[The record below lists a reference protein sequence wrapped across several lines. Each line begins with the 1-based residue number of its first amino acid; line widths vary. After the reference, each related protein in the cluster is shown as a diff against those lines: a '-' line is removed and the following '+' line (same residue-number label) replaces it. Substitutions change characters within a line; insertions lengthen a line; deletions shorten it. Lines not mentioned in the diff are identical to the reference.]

1 MAQLLDRISAR
12 HLNGRSRP
20 TPRILQFG
28 GGNFLRGF
36 IDWKIDRMNEAAGTD
51 WGIVI
56 LRSVGG
62 RDASA
67 LNEQD
72 GIYTVLS
79 RGIGPEGTALSEP
92 RVVGAVREEIDCQAN
107 WSRVLDLAARPEI
120 EVILSNTTET
130 GIVFDPDARLADAP
144 PASFPAKL
152 TALLAHR
159 WRTLGPDAPGWQ
171 VIPCELTDRAGDTLA
186 ARVHDH
192 ARAWNL
198 PQGFL
203 DWLAARVPFYN
214 TLVDRIVTGAPKADR
229 DDIEVALGYRDPC
242 LTTAELFHFLAIE
255 QRADQPNLRL
265 RLADHD
271 AGTVVVPDVSGLKLR
286 KVAILNGAH
295 TALCPL
301 ALLAGVPTVG
311 AAMGIDA
318 ARQFLT
324 RTLDD
329 EIIPTLDLPP
339 AETAAFAAD
348 VLRRFANPFVQ
359 HQWHDISLNAVS
371 KIRTRN
377 LDRMAA
383 FEADRGHPPRR
394 LTLSLAAWILFYLGR
409 FPGAQHLPPRDTPEV
424 LATFAGLRGLDD
436 PHDLAAAVL
445 AEPMFWGK
453 PIDDPTLLAA
463 LAKELR
469 RLGERLHAK
478 PDLPSLL
485 ALAE

>member
-1 MAQLLDRISAR
+1 MDRISAR
-12 HLNGRSRP
+12 HLNGRPRP

-36 IDWKIDRMNEAAGTD
+36 IDWKIDRMNQAAGTD

-62 RDASA
+62 REGSA

-72 GIYTVLS
+72 GIYTVVS
-79 RGIGPEGTALSEP
+79 RGLGAEGTPVTETRIVA
-92 RVVGAVREEIDCQAN
+92 AVREEIDCSAH
-107 WSRVLDLAARPEI
+107 WARVLDHAARPEI
-120 EVILSNTTET
+120 AVILSNTTET
-130 GIVFDPDARLADAP
+130 GIVFDAMARLTDTP

-152 TALLAHR
+152 TALLLHR

-186 ARVHDH
+186 ALVRDH
-192 ARAWNL
+192 ARAWDL
-198 PQGFL
+198 PPAFL
-203 DWLAARVPFYN
+203 DWLDARVPFYN

-229 DDIEVALGYRDPC
+229 AAVEAALGFHDPC
-242 LTTAELFHFLAIE
+242 LTTTELFHFLAIE
-255 QRADQPNLRL
+255 QRPDQPPLAL

-271 AGTVVVPDVSGLKLR
+271 PGTVVVPDVTQLKLR

-311 AAMGIDA
+311 AAMEMPA

-324 RTLDD
+324 RLFQEETL
-329 EIIPTLDLPP
+329 PFLDLPR
-339 AETAAFAAD
+339 ADTQAFAD
-348 VLRRFANPFVQ
+348 EVLRRFANPFVQ
-359 HQWHDISLNAVS
+359 HHWHDISLNAVS
-371 KIRTRN
+371 KIRARN

-383 FEADRGHPPRR
+383 HLAAHQTAPKG
-394 LTLSLAAWILFYLGR
+394 LTLSLAAWVLFYLGR
-409 FPGAQHLPPRDTPEV
+409 FPGAASLSPRDMPEV
-424 LATFAGLRGLDD
+424 LAIFADLQPVTD
-436 PHDLAAAVL
+436 PQALADAVLGEARLWGRPIADPTLAAALARDLQRLAERLPGTPDLAA
-445 AEPMFWGK
+445 
-453 PIDDPTLLAA
+453 
-463 LAKELR
+463 
-469 RLGERLHAK
+469 
-478 PDLPSLL
+478 LL

>member
-1 MAQLLDRISAR
+1 MAQILDRISAR
-12 HLNGRSRP
+12 HLNGRPRP

-36 IDWKIDRMNEAAGTD
+36 IDWKIDRMNEDAGTD

-62 RDASA
+62 RDGSA

-79 RGIGPEGTALSEP
+79 RGIGPEGTAVSEP
-92 RVVGAVREEIDCQAN
+92 RVVGAVREEIDCQAD
-107 WSRVLDLAARPEI
+107 WTRVLALAARSEI

-130 GIVFDPDARLADAP
+130 GIVFDPATRLTDTP

-186 ARVHDH
+186 ALVQDH
-192 ARAWNL
+192 ARAWDL

-203 DWLAARVPFYN
+203 DWLAAQVPFYN

-229 DDIEVALGYRDPC
+229 AGIEAALGYRDPC
-242 LTTAELFHFLAIE
+242 LTTTELFHFLAIE
-255 QRADQPNLRL
+255 QRADQPDLRL

-271 AGTVVVPDVSGLKLR
+271 PGTAVVPDVSGLKLR

-383 FEADRGHPPRR
+383 FQADHGHPPRR

-409 FPGAQHLPPRDTPEV
+409 FPGAERLPPRDTPEV
-424 LATFAGLRGLDD
+424 LATFAALCGMED
-436 PHDLAAAVL
+436 PQDLAAAAL
-445 AEPMFWGK
+445 AESLFWGRS
-453 PIDDPTLLAA
+453 IDSPGLRVA
-463 LAKELR
+463 LATDLR
-469 RLGERLHAK
+469 ALADRLREGAGPEA
-478 PDLPSLL
+478 LL
-485 ALAE
+485 ALAD

>member
-1 MAQLLDRISAR
+1 MDRISAR
-12 HLNGRSRP
+12 HLNGRPRP

-36 IDWKIDRMNEAAGTD
+36 IDWKIDRMNETAGTD

-62 RDASA
+62 RDGSA
-67 LNEQD
+67 LNDQD
-72 GIYTVLS
+72 GIYTVVS
-79 RGIGPEGTALSEP
+79 RGIGADGIPVSEP
-92 RVVGAVREEIDCQAN
+92 RVVAAVREEIDCSAD
-107 WSRVLDLAARPEI
+107 WARVLDLAARPEI
-120 EVILSNTTET
+120 AVILSNTTET
-130 GIVFDPDARLADAP
+130 GIVFDLAARLTDAP

-159 WRTLGPDAPGWQ
+159 WQRLGPDAPGWQ

-186 ARVHDH
+186 ALVRDH

-198 PQGFL
+198 PAAFL
-203 DWLAARVPFYN
+203 DWLDARVPFYN

-229 DDIEVALGYRDPC
+229 AAVEAALGYHDPC
-242 LTTAELFHFLAIE
+242 LTTTELFHFLAIE
-255 QRADQPNLRL
+255 QRPDQPSLTL

-271 AGTVVVPDVSGLKLR
+271 PGTVVVPDVAQLKLR

-301 ALLAGVPTVG
+301 ALLSGVPTVG
-311 AAMGIDA
+311 AVMEIPA
-318 ARQFLT
+318 ARQFLA
-324 RTLDD
+324 RLFDH
-329 EIIPTLDLPP
+329 EILPFLDLPP
-339 AETAAFAAD
+339 DETRAFASE

-359 HQWHDISLNAVS
+359 HYWHDISLNAVS
-371 KIRTRN
+371 KIRARN

-383 FEADRGHPPRR
+383 FQARQHSVPPG
-394 LTLSLAAWILFYLGR
+394 LTLSLAAWVLFYLGR
-409 FPGAQHLPPRDTPEV
+409 FADAERLPPRDTAEV
-424 LATFAGLRGLDD
+424 LKAFSDLREIADAD
-436 PHDLAAAVL
+436 ALAWAVL
-445 AEPMFWGK
+445 EDERFWGRR
-453 PIDDPTLLAA
+453 IGDAVLSGA
-463 LAKELR
+463 LARDLR
-469 RLGERLHAK
+469 RLADLLPMK

>member
-1 MAQLLDRISAR
+1 MNRISAH
-12 HLNGRSRP
+12 HLNGRPRP

-62 RDASA
+62 RDGSA

-79 RGIGPEGTALSEP
+79 RGIGADGVAVSEA
-92 RVVGAVREEIDCQAN
+92 RVVGAVREEIDCQAD
-107 WSRVLDLAARPEI
+107 WARVLDLAARPEI

-130 GIVFDPDARLADAP
+130 GIVFDPAAGATDAP

-159 WRTLGPDAPGWQ
+159 WQTVGADAPGWQ
-171 VIPCELTDRAGDTLA
+171 IIPCELTDRAGDSLA
-186 ARVHDH
+186 ALVRDH
-192 ARAWNL
+192 ARAWGL
-198 PQGFL
+198 PQGFH
-203 DWLAARVPFYN
+203 DWLDARVPFYN

-229 DDIEVALGYRDPC
+229 AGIEAALGYQDPC
-242 LTTAELFHFLAIE
+242 LTTTELYHFLAIE
-255 QRADQPNLRL
+255 QRPDQPDLTL

-271 AGTVVVPDVSGLKLR
+271 PGTVVVPDVTNLKLR

-301 ALLAGVPTVG
+301 ALLAEVQTVG
-311 AAMGIDA
+311 AAMDIAA

-324 RTLDD
+324 RVLDR
-329 EIIPTLDLPP
+329 EIIPFLDLPP
-339 AETAAFAAD
+339 AETAAFASE

-359 HQWHDISLNAVS
+359 HHWHDISLNAVA
-371 KIRTRN
+371 KIRSRN
-377 LDRMAA
+377 LDRMTA
-383 FEADRGHPPRR
+383 FQALEQSPPPL
-394 LTLSLAAWILFYLGR
+394 LTLSLAAWILFYLGS
-409 FPGAQHLPPRDTPEV
+409 FPGADRLPPRDTDEV
-424 LATFAGLRGLDD
+424 IGLFAGFRTITD
-436 PHDLAAAVL
+436 PDALAAAVL
-445 AEPMFWGK
+445 AEPRLFGRSLDTPALRK
-453 PIDDPTLLAA
+453 AVAA
-463 LAKELR
+463 DLR
-469 RLGERLHAK
+469 KLGDCLMTN
-478 PDLPSLL
+478 PSLPALL
-485 ALAE
+485 ALAD

>member
-1 MAQLLDRISAR
+1 MDRISAR
-12 HLNGRSRP
+12 QLNGRPRP

-36 IDWKIDRMNEAAGTD
+36 IDWKIDRMNEVSGGD

-62 RDASA
+62 RDGSA

-72 GIYTVLS
+72 GLYTVVS
-79 RGIGPEGTALSEP
+79 RGIGPDGTAQSDA
-92 RVVGAVREEIDCQAN
+92 RVVAAVREEIDCQAQ
-107 WSRVLDLAARPEI
+107 WARVLDLAARPGI

-130 GIVFDPDARLADAP
+130 GIVFDPTARRTDAP

-152 TALLAHR
+152 TALLTHR
-159 WRTLGPDAPGWQ
+159 WQTLGPDAPGLQ

-186 ARVHDH
+186 AIVRDH
-192 ARAWNL
+192 ARAWGL
-198 PQGFL
+198 PQGFH
-203 DWLAARVPFYN
+203 DWLDARVPFYN

-229 DDIEVALGYRDPC
+229 DAIEAALGYRDPC
-242 LTTAELFHFLAIE
+242 LTTTELFHFLAIE
-255 QRADQPNLRL
+255 QRADQPALHL

-271 AGTVVVPDVSGLKLR
+271 PGTVVVADVAGLKLR

-311 AAMGIDA
+311 AAMDNAA
-318 ARQFLT
+318 ARRFLT
-324 RTLDD
+324 GVLDR
-329 EIIPTLDLPP
+329 EILPFLDLPP
-339 AETAAFAAD
+339 AETAAFASE

-359 HQWHDISLNAVS
+359 HHWHDISLNAVA

-383 FEADRGHPPRR
+383 FQAKKDRPPPG

-409 FPGAQHLPPRDTPEV
+409 FPDADRLPPRDTDEV
-424 LATFAGLRGLDD
+424 LGIFSGLQSFTAPLELAT
-436 PHDLAAAVL
+436 AVL
-445 AEPMFWGK
+445 AEPRLWGR
-453 PIDDPTLLAA
+453 PIDNPA
-463 LAKELR
+463 LVTAVADRLR
-469 RLGERLHAK
+469 ALSDALRTSA
-478 PDLPSLL
+478 DLSALL
-485 ALAE
+485 ALVD

>member
-1 MAQLLDRISAR
+1 MAQFLDRISAG
-12 HLNGRSRP
+12 HLNGRPRP
-20 TPRILQFG
+20 SPRILQFG

-36 IDWKIDRMNEAAGTD
+36 IDWKIDRMNETAGTD

-62 RDASA
+62 QDGSV

-79 RGIGPEGTALSEP
+79 RGIGREGTAVSEP
-92 RVVGAVREEIDCQAN
+92 RVVGAVREEIDCQAD
-107 WSRVLDLAARPEI
+107 WTRVLNLAARPQI

-130 GIVFDPDARLADAP
+130 GIVFDPVARLTDTP

-186 ARVHDH
+186 ALVRDH
-192 ARAWNL
+192 ARAWDL

-229 DDIEVALGYRDPC
+229 DGIEAALGYRDPC
-242 LTTAELFHFLAIE
+242 LTTTELFHFLAIE
-255 QRADQPNLRL
+255 QRTDQPDLRL
-265 RLADHD
+265 HLADHD
-271 AGTVVVPDVSGLKLR
+271 PGTVVVPDVGHLKLR

-311 AAMGIDA
+311 AAMEMPH
-318 ARQFLT
+318 ARHFLT
-324 RTLDD
+324 RLLER
-329 EIIPTLDLPP
+329 EIVPFLDLPP
-339 AETAAFAAD
+339 TETQPFALE

-359 HQWHDISLNAVS
+359 HHWHDISLNAVS
-371 KIRTRN
+371 KIRVRN

-383 FEADRGHPPRR
+383 YQAKNHAAPPG

-409 FPGAQHLPPRDTPEV
+409 FPGADNLPPRDTADV
-424 LATFAGLRGLDD
+424 LGVFAGLQEITDAD
-436 PHDLAAAVL
+436 ALARAVL
-445 AEPMFWGK
+445 GHKGLWSK
-453 PIDDPTLLAA
+453 PIDDPTLVAA
-463 LAKELR
+463 LAQDLR
-469 RLGERLHAK
+469 RLDGRLHTK
-478 PDLPSLL
+478 PDLASLL

>member
-1 MAQLLDRISAR
+1 MDRISAG
-12 HLNGRSRP
+12 HLNGRPRP

-36 IDWKIDRMNEAAGTD
+36 IDWKIDRMNETAATD

-62 RDASA
+62 RNGSP

-72 GIYTVLS
+72 GLYTVVS
-79 RGIGPEGTALSEP
+79 RGIGAEGTPVTEA
-92 RVVGAVREEIDCQAN
+92 RIVAAVREEIDCSAD
-107 WSRVLDLAARPEI
+107 WGRVLDLAARPEI

-130 GIVFDPDARLADAP
+130 GIVFDPAARPTDSP

-159 WRTLGPDAPGWQ
+159 WRMLGQAAPGWQ
-171 VIPCELTDRAGDTLA
+171 VIPCELTDRAGDALA
-186 ARVHDH
+186 ALVRDH

-198 PQGFL
+198 PAAFL
-203 DWLAARVPFYN
+203 AWLDARVAFYN
-214 TLVDRIVTGAPKADR
+214 TLVDRIVTGAPKSDR
-229 DDIEVALGYRDPC
+229 RAVEAMLGFHDPC
-242 LTTAELFHFLAIE
+242 LTATELFHFLAIE
-255 QRADQPNLRL
+255 RRPDQPPPCL

-271 AGTVVVPDVSGLKLR
+271 PGTVVAQDVAPLKLR

-311 AAMGIDA
+311 AAMAMPA
-318 ARQFLT
+318 ATHFLT
-324 RTLDD
+324 RLFER
-329 EIIPTLDLPP
+329 EIVPFLDLPP
-339 AETAAFAAD
+339 AETRAFAAE

-359 HQWHDISLNAVS
+359 HHWHDISLNAVS
-371 KIRTRN
+371 KIRARN

-383 FEADRGHPPRR
+383 YQAARQEAPPR

-409 FPGAQHLPPRDTPEV
+409 FPGAASLPPRDSPDV
-424 LATFAGLRGLDD
+424 LGAFAGLREVTDAD
-436 PHDLAAAVL
+436 ALARAVL
-445 AEPMFWGK
+445 GDERFWGN
-453 PIDDPTLLAA
+453 PIGDPTLLAA
-463 LAKELR
+463 VARHMRL
-469 RLGERLHAK
+469 LGERLKSK

-485 ALAE
+485 ALAD

>member
-1 MAQLLDRISAR
+1 MDRISAR
-12 HLNGRSRP
+12 HLNGRPRP
-20 TPRILQFG
+20 APRILQFG

-36 IDWKIDRMNEAAGTD
+36 VDWKIDRMNDVAGTD

-62 RDASA
+62 RDGSA

-72 GIYTVLS
+72 GIYTVVS
-79 RGIGPEGTALSEP
+79 RGIGPGGTAVSEP
-92 RVVGAVREEIDCQAN
+92 RVVAAVREEIDCSAD
-107 WSRVLDLAARPEI
+107 WARVLTLAARPEI

-130 GIVFDPDARLADAP
+130 GIVFDPTAGPTDAP

-159 WRTLGPDAPGWQ
+159 WRTLGADAPGCQ
-171 VIPCELTDRAGDTLA
+171 IIPCELTDRAGDTLA
-186 ARVHDH
+186 ALVRDH

-198 PQGFL
+198 PQAFQ
-203 DWLAARVPFYN
+203 DWLDARVPFYN

-229 DDIEVALGYRDPC
+229 DSIEATLGYRDPC
-242 LTTAELFHFLAIE
+242 LTTTELYHFLAIE
-255 QRADQPNLRL
+255 QRPDQPPLTL

-271 AGTVVVPDVSGLKLR
+271 PGTVVVPDVTHLKLR

-311 AAMGIDA
+311 AAMDIPD

-324 RTLDD
+324 RLLER
-329 EIIPTLDLPP
+329 EILPFLDLPP
-339 AETAAFAAD
+339 AETAAFASE

-359 HQWHDISLNAVS
+359 HYWHDISLNAVS

-377 LDRMAA
+377 LDRMIA
-383 FEADRGHPPRR
+383 FHACYDRAPPL
-394 LTLSLAAWILFYLGR
+394 LTLSLAAWVLFYLGR
-409 FPGAQHLPPRDTPEV
+409 FPGADRLPPRDTPDV
-424 LATFAGLRGLDD
+424 LRQFFKVQSLSD
-436 PHDLAAAVL
+436 PDALAAAVL
-445 AEPMFWGK
+445 GDPVLWGRSVHT
-453 PIDDPTLLAA
+453 PALQAALAADLRALDCRLSLDCDLPTLLAV
-463 LAKELR
+463 
-469 RLGERLHAK
+469 
-478 PDLPSLL
+478 
-485 ALAE
+485 AE